1 MDTYAGF
8 ITLSRKF
15 FRTAMWNANRTY
27 SESEAWLD
35 CIATARFE
43 LSEQTTHVGGH
54 AVTIRR
60 GELAL
65 SQRTIAKKWGW
76 TDRKVR
82 TFISRLQRE
91 GMIET
96 EIRDGITVLKL
107 INYDK
112 YNYSDAANDAAI
124 DATSDAV
131 TDTPFDAPNLPA
143 EQHFANTDDAPTDAA
158 FDAPTDAA
166 SDAAIDAHNK
176 KDKKRE
182 EERKKDSTKVEP
194 KERNKNFLDFFN
206 STVEGCSIPAIKGLS
221 SVREGMLNAR
231 IKDYGID
238 AVHEVVKKAAA
249 SSFLNGRVANGRSFV
264 ASFDWIFRPNNFLKV
279 LEGNYDDKETPQVQS
294 PEPATADEEEWYPGW
309 LEDQRAKEEK
319 NKWQ

>member
-1 MDTYAGF
+1 MENNAGF

-15 FRTAMWNANRTY
+15 FRTDMWKARRTY
-27 SESEAWLD
+27 NESEAWLD

-82 TFISRLQRE
+82 TFIQRLHRE

-96 EIRDGITVLKL
+96 EIRDGITVVKL

-112 YNYSDAANDAAI
+112 YNYSDAANDAA
-124 DATSDAV
+124 
-131 TDTPFDAPNLPA
+131 N
-143 EQHFANTDDAPTDAA
+143 
-158 FDAPTDAA
+158 DAA
-166 SDAAIDAHNK
+166 SDAASDAPFDAANMLEKQHVTDTNDAASDAANDAANDAASDAHNK
-176 KDKKRE
+176 KEEKRE
-182 EERKKDSTKVEP
+182 EERKKDSPKGEP

-206 STVEGCSIPAIKGLS
+206 STVEGCSIPSIKGLS
-221 SVREGMLNAR
+221 EKRVGMLNAR

-238 AVHEVVKKAAA
+238 AVHEVVRKAAA
-249 SSFLNGRVANGRSFV
+249 SSFLNGRVVNGRSFI
-264 ASFDWIFRPNNFLKV
+264 AKFDWIFRPNNFLKV
-279 LEGNYDDKETPQVQS
+279 LEGNYDDRDIPQPQS
-294 PEPATADEEEWYPGW
+294 QQSVTSTTDDEQEWYPGW
-309 LEDQRAKEEK
+309 KEDQLKKIEAGR
-319 NKWQ
+319 WQ